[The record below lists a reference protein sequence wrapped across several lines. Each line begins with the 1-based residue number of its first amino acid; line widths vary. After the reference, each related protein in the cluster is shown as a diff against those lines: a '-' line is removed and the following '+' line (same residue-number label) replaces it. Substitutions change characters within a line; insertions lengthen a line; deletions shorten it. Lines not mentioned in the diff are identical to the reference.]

1 MKERMPAL
9 IAVALL
15 VALVVGTWWAADYAR
30 RSIPID
36 PPPRLTHEPDSWA
49 KQFVMVRT
57 DPQGVAINRLE
68 GIYMEHFPDDD
79 SYEITEA
86 RAVGQRPGSPITV
99 GTSDIAIM
107 DQGGD
112 RITMNGNAHIHRQPG
127 PDSAPL
133 DVKSE
138 QLILLPEKDVVY
150 TDLPALVV
158 NNKSTMNGTGM
169 RYDNST
175 RQLQVFSATDVKIS
189 GEDSRSRRSSNSGT
203 EKEQP

>member
-1 MKERMPAL
+1 MRERVPAL
-9 IAVALL
+9 VAIALL
-15 VALVVGTWWAADYAR
+15 VSLVVGTWWAADYAR

-36 PPPRLTHEPDSWA
+36 PPRRLTHEPDSWA
-49 KQFVMVRT
+49 RNFVMVRT
-57 DPQGVAINRLE
+57 DPSGVAINRLE
-68 GIYMEHFPDDD
+68 GDYMEHFPDDD

-86 RAVGQRPGSPITV
+86 RAVGQRPGSPITI
-99 GTSDIAIM
+99 GTSDRAIM

-112 RITMNGNAHIHRQPG
+112 RITMNGNAHIHRQPS

-138 QLILLPEKDVVY
+138 QLILLPQQDVVY

-169 RYDNST
+169 RYDNAT

-189 GEDSRSRRSSNSGT
+189 GEDRRSRRSSSSGT
-203 EKEQP
+203 TEEQP

>member
-1 MKERMPAL
+1 MKERVPAL

-15 VALVVGTWWAADYAR
+15 ITLVVGTWWAADYAR

-86 RAVGQRPGSPITV
+86 RAVGQRPGSPITI

-138 QLILLPEKDVVY
+138 QLILLPQQDVVF

-169 RYDNST
+169 RYDNAT

-189 GEDSRSRRSSNSGT
+189 GEDSRSRRSSSTGST
-203 EKEQP
+203 KEQP

>member
-9 IAVALL
+9 IAVTLL

-79 SYEITEA
+79 SYEITDA
-86 RAVGQRPGSPITV
+86 RAVGQRPGSPITI

-169 RYDNST
+169 RYDNGT

-189 GEDSRSRRSSNSGT
+189 GEDSRSSRSSNSGT

>member
-15 VALVVGTWWAADYAR
+15 VILVVGTWWAADYAR
-30 RSIPID
+30 RAIPID

-49 KQFVMVRT
+49 RQFVMVRT

-68 GIYMEHFPDDD
+68 GVYMEHFPDDD
-79 SYEITEA
+79 SYEITDA
-86 RAVGQRPGSPITV
+86 RAVGQRPGSPITI

-107 DQGGD
+107 DQDGD

-189 GEDSRSRRSSNSGT
+189 GEDSRSRKSSNAGS

>member
-15 VALVVGTWWAADYAR
+15 ITLVVGTWWAADYAR

-86 RAVGQRPGSPITV
+86 RAVGQRPGSPITI

-138 QLILLPEKDVVY
+138 QLILLPQQDVVY

-169 RYDNST
+169 RYDNAT

-189 GEDSRSRRSSNSGT
+189 GEDSRSRRSSSTGST
-203 EKEQP
+203 KEQP

>member
-15 VALVVGTWWAADYAR
+15 VILVVGTWWAADYAR
-30 RSIPID
+30 RAIPID

-68 GIYMEHFPDDD
+68 GVYMEHFPDDD
-79 SYEITEA
+79 SYEITDA
-86 RAVGQRPGSPITV
+86 RAVGQRPGSPITI

-189 GEDSRSRRSSNSGT
+189 GEDSRSRKSSNAGS